1 MFASTP
7 VANMET
13 MQSDIVSQSRETCLL
28 GWKWFCFCII
38 EWFILDKLSNLI
50 NFQQDFLF
58 FTILN
63 LSVVTSWWFIIHH
76 PSRITTPSESD
87 LRPFS
92 TTRLAQ
98 DRDINEIERRFPK
111 ALRKQSDRILLPLF
125 FLLGYTL
132 QWTNNK
138 STCVRTETG
147 WSDIMAMTPTRMQIC
162 HHQHRVTRY
171 RPTTHGHH
179 TFVGW

>member
-1 MFASTP
+1 M
-7 VANMET
+7 V
-13 MQSDIVSQSRETCLL
+13 L
-28 GWKWFCFCII
+28 FCII

-125 FLLGYTL
+125 FFSWATL
-132 QWTNNK
+132 YNGQITRARVWGPRLAEVTLWQWLRLVCK
-138 STCVRTETG
+138 SVIISIESHAT
-147 WSDIMAMTPTRMQIC
+147 D
-162 HHQHRVTRY
+162 
-171 RPTTHGHH
+171 RPTHGHH

>member
-1 MFASTP
+1 M
-7 VANMET
+7 V
-13 MQSDIVSQSRETCLL
+13 L
-28 GWKWFCFCII
+28 FCII
-38 EWFILDKLSNLI
+38 AWFILDKLSNLI

-98 DRDINEIERRFPK
+98 DRDIRSETRLRDDFRKHFANSQTESCFRFFALYNGQITRARVWGPRLAEVTLWQWLRLVCKSVIISIESHATDRRHTVTT
-111 ALRKQSDRILLPLF
+111 RLLDDSNPNIKVY
-125 FLLGYTL
+125 GD
-132 QWTNNK
+132 
-138 STCVRTETG
+138 V
-147 WSDIMAMTPTRMQIC
+147 
-162 HHQHRVTRY
+162 
-171 RPTTHGHH
+171 
-179 TFVGW
+179 